1 MLLAHEERFRCI
13 YADYRDRPCGDY
25 AELLRRG
32 EVTPPRGCRCRGV
45 ARASADGEVLG
56 ELAERSRALGHK
68 LIGWLRHDEEYIS
81 YCEQCGAR
89 IYIRLAP
96 PRTEDGE
103 ALADA
108 CPTGTS

>member
-1 MLLAHEERFRCI
+1 MLLAHEERFRRI

-32 EVTPPRGCRCRGV
+32 EVISRDGVDVEAWRAEIRC
-45 ARASADGEVLG
+45 
-56 ELAERSRALGHK
+56 
-68 LIGWLRHDEEYIS
+68 WLRHDEEYIS
-81 YCEQCGAR
+81 YCERCGAR